1 MIAKEYCTDYV
12 IYDQAKDRLLT
23 FSNGDIIFYAD
34 KQEALDDVRG
44 ESEIVIKYKNYNQ
57 L

>member
-1 MIAKEYCTDYV
+1 MVRKEDCEDYV
-12 IYDQAKDRLLT
+12 ILDTARDRLLT

-34 KQEALDDVRG
+34 KQEALDDLRG
-44 ESEIVIKYKNYNQ
+44 ESEIVVKFKE